1 MITPNRRSS
10 TRSSVSGG
18 IALHNDAHDGNDKIV
33 TVVRVRPM
41 SDSELLHH
49 CKVVMIPDYGEP
61 GMCIIDPVYFG
72 TDKRESDRKAYER
85 HFHYDHFF
93 WSANKA
99 DNGVEV
105 ATQEEVFNAC
115 AKPLVGH
122 CITGFNCAIFAYG
135 QTGSGK
141 THTMMGYDSHSE
153 GAGVIPR
160 LVRSLLQQVNEMRLL
175 QQNGVGSYDSK
186 IDVSYYEIYNE
197 KVHDLLSN
205 STEVGCRV
213 REHPDTGAYV
223 EGLTRVE
230 INNYEDVDAVLQ
242 RGQKHRAVAATL
254 MNSSSSRSHAVFN
267 VYLVQT
273 LPNLPDSASF
283 GGSVSVTSDDS
294 SVNSRGSRNGKSSS
308 RSNGSSSVQRQS
320 KVCLVDLAGSER
332 ASASGVSGERLTEAN
347 SINKSLS
354 ALGDVIQALSA
365 KSSKSLHIPYRNS
378 VLTWLMK
385 DSIGGNSKS
394 VMLATVSPTDTAYF
408 ESMSTLRYV
417 ERAKLISN
425 HAVVNETTSD
435 ANVISQLQKQV
446 QTLQKQLS
454 EVQPSGS
461 GHGLKRPGSAN
472 NLVDSESSEDL
483 KRMMALVTQKQQV
496 YLHSY

>member
-1 MITPNRRSS
+1 MITPSRRASSRSS
-10 TRSSVSGG
+10 ISSG
-18 IALHNDAHDGNDKIV
+18 IALRDDANSGSDKIV
-33 TVVRVRPM
+33 TAVRVRPM
-41 SDSELLHH
+41 SDSELLNH
-49 CKVVMIPDYGEP
+49 CKVVMIPDNGEP

-72 TDKRESDRKAYER
+72 TDKKESDRKAYER
-85 HFHYDHFF
+85 HFQYDHLF
-93 WSANKA
+93 WSANKS

-105 ATQEEVFNAC
+105 VTQEQVFNAC

-160 LVRSLLQQVNEMRLL
+160 LVRALLEQVNELR
-175 QQNGVGSYDSK
+175 QQNEMNGYDSK

-213 REHPDTGAYV
+213 REHPDLGAYV
-223 EGLTRVE
+223 EDLTRIE
-230 INNYEDVDAVLQ
+230 INNYKDVDVVLQ
-242 RGQKHRAVAATL
+242 RGHKHRAVASTL
-254 MNSSSSRSHAVFN
+254 LNSTSSRSHAVFN
-267 VYLVQT
+267 VYLAQT
-273 LPNLPDSASF
+273 LSSTSEGHS
-283 GGSVSVTSDDS
+283 GGSVASDDS
-294 SVNSRGSRNGKSSS
+294 SVSSRQARISKNSSS
-308 RSNGSSSVQRQS
+308 AAIQRQS

-332 ASASGVSGERLTEAN
+332 ASATGVSGERLTEAN

-354 ALGDVIQALSA
+354 ALGDVIQALSS
-365 KSSKSLHIPYRNS
+365 KSNKSLHVPYRNS
-378 VLTWLMK
+378 VLTWLLK

-394 VMLATVSPTDTAYF
+394 VMLATVSPTDAAYF

-435 ANVISQLQKQV
+435 ANLISQLQKQV
-446 QTLQKQLS
+446 QALQKQLS
-454 EVQPSGS
+454 DVQTSGIKR
-461 GHGLKRPGSAN
+461 HGSSNSLKNEGA
-472 NLVDSESSEDL
+472 DDMQH
-483 KRMMALVTQKQQV
+483 MMALLNQKQQV
-496 YLHSY
+496 CMVKCILYMESFRVKTV